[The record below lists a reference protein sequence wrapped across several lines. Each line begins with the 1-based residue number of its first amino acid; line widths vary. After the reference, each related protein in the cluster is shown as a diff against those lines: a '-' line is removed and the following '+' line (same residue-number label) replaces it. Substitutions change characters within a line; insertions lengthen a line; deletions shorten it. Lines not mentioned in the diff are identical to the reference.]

1 MINVVYV
8 SGTAGCT
15 CVRRRKFFVLRP
27 AAFVVFGAAFAAI
40 TLMIGG
46 NNMALFEKLFGTFS
60 DKELKKIR
68 PIADQVLALEDT
80 YAAMTDQQL
89 RQVTPALKG
98 RLAAGETLDDILP
111 DAFAACRE
119 AGWRVLGMKH
129 FPVQIIGGIVLHR
142 GCIAEMK
149 TGEGKTLV
157 ATLPVYLNALTGKGV
172 HVVTVND
179 YLAKRDSEWMGK
191 LYRYLGLSVGLVVH
205 DITMAQR
212 KAAYQADITYG
223 TNNEFGFD
231 YLRDNMVTYKEQ
243 MVQRG
248 HAYAIVDEVDSILI
262 DEARTPLIIS
272 GQGDASTDLYERADA
287 FVRQLTCTRF
297 ADVDDKE
304 EHDDEVDTDYIV
316 VEKQK
321 TCNLTEK
328 GIKKAEAY
336 FHVENLADAEN
347 MTLAHHINQAIRA
360 HGIMKRD
367 VDYVVK
373 DGEVIIVDEF
383 TGRLMI
389 GRRYNE
395 GLHQAIE
402 AKEGVKVEKE
412 SKTLATV
419 TFQNYF
425 RMYDKLAGM
434 TGTAKTEAEE
444 FTEIYGLSVVEIPT
458 NRPMIRKDLDDVVFT
473 TERGKFNAVI
483 DQVAECHEK
492 GQPVL
497 VGTISIEKS
506 ELLSQ
511 MLKRRGIRHEVLNAK
526 FHEKEAE
533 IVAQAGKFGAVTIA
547 TNMAGRGTDIM
558 LGGNAEYMAKADL
571 RRQGFSDE
579 LIAECDGHADTDN
592 EEILAARAAF
602 AAALEKH
609 KPTVHTEAEKVRQA
623 GGLYIIG
630 TERHES
636 RRIDNQLRGRAGRQ
650 GDPGVSRFYLSL
662 EDDLMRLFGGERA
675 QSLMNTLKVEE
686 NMPIE
691 SRAITGLIEN
701 AQKKIE
707 GQNFA
712 TRKNVLSFDDVMNQ
726 QREIIYGQR
735 SKVLEGEDV
744 SESVHAMVRESIES
758 NVALFAAGDK
768 PEDWD
773 LSGLRDHY
781 MGWLLGEEDLRFT
794 DEQISGLTVQ
804 ALADQLYEK
813 AMAICDEKEKLIGSK
828 AMRELERVV
837 LLRNVDTKWMDHID
851 NMDQL
856 RKGIYLRSYGQ
867 RDPVVEYRIEGFD
880 MFDAMI
886 ESIKEDTTRLLLSIK
901 IRTAE
906 EPKREQVA
914 IPMGEKAGG
923 DKIRTSQPVKVKKI
937 GRNDPCPCGSG
948 LKWKKCT
955 CKEYHP
961 DL

>member
-1 MINVVYV
+1 
-8 SGTAGCT
+8 
-15 CVRRRKFFVLRP
+15 
-27 AAFVVFGAAFAAI
+27 
-40 TLMIGG
+40 
-46 NNMALFEKLFGTFS
+46 
-60 DKELKKIR
+60 
-68 PIADQVLALEDT
+68 
-80 YAAMTDQQL
+80 
-89 RQVTPALKG
+89 
-98 RLAAGETLDDILP
+98 
-111 DAFAACRE
+111 
-119 AGWRVLGMKH
+119 
-129 FPVQIIGGIVLHR
+129 
-142 GCIAEMK
+142 
-149 TGEGKTLV
+149 
-157 ATLPVYLNALTGKGV
+157 
-172 HVVTVND
+172 
-179 YLAKRDSEWMGK
+179 
-191 LYRYLGLSVGLVVH
+191 
-205 DITMAQR
+205 
-212 KAAYQADITYG
+212 
-223 TNNEFGFD
+223 
-231 YLRDNMVTYKEQ
+231 
-243 MVQRG
+243 
-248 HAYAIVDEVDSILI
+248 
-262 DEARTPLIIS
+262 
-272 GQGDASTDLYERADA
+272 
-287 FVRQLTCTRF
+287 
-297 ADVDDKE
+297 
-304 EHDDEVDTDYIV
+304 
-316 VEKQK
+316 
-321 TCNLTEK
+321 
-328 GIKKAEAY
+328 
-336 FHVENLADAEN
+336 
-347 MTLAHHINQAIRA
+347 
-360 HGIMKRD
+360 
-367 VDYVVK
+367 
-373 DGEVIIVDEF
+373 
-383 TGRLMI
+383 
-389 GRRYNE
+389 
-395 GLHQAIE
+395 
-402 AKEGVKVEKE
+402 
-412 SKTLATV
+412 
-419 TFQNYF
+419 
-425 RMYDKLAGM
+425 
-434 TGTAKTEAEE
+434 
-444 FTEIYGLSVVEIPT
+444 
-458 NRPMIRKDLDDVVFT
+458 
-473 TERGKFNAVI
+473 
-483 DQVAECHEK
+483 
-492 GQPVL
+492 
-497 VGTISIEKS
+497 
-506 ELLSQ
+506 
-511 MLKRRGIRHEVLNAK
+511 
-526 FHEKEAE
+526 
-533 IVAQAGKFGAVTIA
+533 
-547 TNMAGRGTDIM
+547 
-558 LGGNAEYMAKADL
+558 
-571 RRQGFSDE
+571 
-579 LIAECDGHADTDN
+579 
-592 EEILAARAAF
+592 
-602 AAALEKH
+602 
-609 KPTVHTEAEKVRQA
+609 
-623 GGLYIIG
+623 
-630 TERHES
+630 
-636 RRIDNQLRGRAGRQ
+636 
-650 GDPGVSRFYLSL
+650 
-662 EDDLMRLFGGERA
+662 MRLFGGERA